1 MTDLNKIAELT
12 GVCAMGKKR
21 CKTSL
26 ALISAAE
33 FRGQALEL
41 RKQGFTYVGISEEL
55 RKKGI
60 NRAPSSIEKAIKKA
74 ILEITKESAEE
85 VKVLE
90 LERLDMLFVKAMEQV
105 EEGSL
110 AAITVAL
117 KIMDRRAKYMGLD
130 LVPTREESDPD
141 EIRLLMAG
149 FSQFLPPPPGSCGH
163 GVTPSEDDLES

>member
-1 MTDLNKIAELT
+1 MTNT
-12 GVCAMGKKR
+12 R
-21 CKTSL
+21 NTTTP
-26 ALISAAE
+26 ALIQSAE
-33 FRGQALEL
+33 FRREALEL
-41 RKQGFTYVGISEEL
+41 RRQGHTYSRISELL
-55 RKKGI
+55 RENGI
-60 NRAPSSIEKAIKKA
+60 IRTGRAVEKAIKKA
-74 ILEITKESAEE
+74 IADITKEPAEE

-141 EIRLLMAG
+141 EIRLLMTG
-149 FSQFLPPPPGSCGH
+149 FSAFLPPPPGSCGH
-163 GVTPSEDDLES
+163 GVKEEDDLET